1 LLAPRELSE
10 DQRYVIHDLVEREA
24 DVRGKAAFAL
34 GYWAGCCVSD
44 VAFLL
49 LDQTQVSRKAG
60 WMTSD
65 MRVARNEPSI
75 W

>member
-1 LLAPRELSE
+1 LSE

-34 GYWAGCCVSD
+34 GYWAGCRVSD

-65 MRVARNEPSI
+65 RRVARNEPSI